1 MSNFI
6 DEVVKEDDRYD
17 SIVSAINKASIA
29 IAKQTVKANTR
40 KLKSSFSLEAQHDI
54 SAMHGH
60 ALHYSV
66 MHGGEKD
73 DFHGWLHDIKKM
85 SKDDYY
91 KLDEKAQHRLYKEY
105 QLDSVYKEDDREKK
119 WNPRSLFD
127 DILDSLQNELQREMD
142 KEILNKIKERETIK

>member
-6 DEVVKEDDRYD
+6 DEVVHEESESD
-17 SIVSAINKASIA
+17 IVDKIKKACMVIT
-29 IAKQTVKANTR
+29 KQTIQAKTR
-40 KLKSSFSLEAQHDI
+40 RLKSSFSLETQHDI
-54 SAMHGH
+54 SA
-60 ALHYSV
+60 

-85 SKDDYY
+85 SQDDYY

-119 WNPRSLFD
+119 WKPRSLFD
-127 DILDSLQNELQREMD
+127 DILDGLQNEMQREID
-142 KEILNKIKERETIK
+142 KEILNELMKKTS

>member
-6 DEVVKEDDRYD
+6 DEVVQEEDVSD
-17 SIVSAINKASIA
+17 SIISAIKKASIV
-29 IAKQTVKANTR
+29 IAKQPIKEKTR
-40 KLKSSFSLEAQHDI
+40 KLKSSFTLESQQDI
-54 SAMHGH
+54 SA
-60 ALHYSV
+60 

-73 DFHGWLHDIKKM
+73 DFYGWLHDIKKM

-119 WNPRSLFD
+119 WKPRGLFD
-127 DILDSLQNELQREMD
+127 DILDGLQYELQCEMV
-142 KEILNKIKERETIK
+142 KEILNEIKNKILSNKK

>member
-40 KLKSSFSLEAQHDI
+40 KLKSSFSLESLQDI
-54 SAMHGH
+54 SA
-60 ALHYSV
+60 

-119 WNPRSLFD
+119 WKPRGLFD
-127 DILDSLQNELQREMD
+127 DILDGLQYELQCKMD
-142 KEILNKIKERETIK
+142 KEILNEIKNKIPSNKK

>member
-6 DEVVKEDDRYD
+6 DEVVQEENEYD
-17 SIVSAINKASIA
+17 SIVGAIKKASIA
-29 IAKQTVKANTR
+29 IAKQPIRVKTR
-40 KLKSSFSLEAQHDI
+40 KLKSSFSLEAQQDI
-54 SAMHGH
+54 SA
-60 ALHYSV
+60 

-85 SKDDYY
+85 SQDDYY

-119 WNPRSLFD
+119 WKPRGLFD
-127 DILDSLQNELQREMD
+127 DMLDGLQNEMQREMD
-142 KEILNKIKERETIK
+142 REILNELKNKMPLKKK

>member
-6 DEVVKEDDRYD
+6 NEVVQEDDGYD
-17 SIVSAINKASIA
+17 SIVGAIKKASIA
-29 IAKQTVKANTR
+29 IAKQPIRVGTR
-40 KLKSSFSLEAQHDI
+40 KLKSSFSLEAQQDI
-54 SAMHGH
+54 SA
-60 ALHYSV
+60 

-85 SKDDYY
+85 SQDDYY

-119 WNPRSLFD
+119 WKPRGLFD
-127 DILDSLQNELQREMD
+127 DMLDGLQNEMSREMD
-142 KEILNKIKERETIK
+142 REILNEIMNKMPQKKK

>member
-6 DEVVKEDDRYD
+6 DEVVQEENTE
-17 SIVSAINKASIA
+17 SIIDAIKKASIA
-29 IAKQTVKANTR
+29 IAKQPIRVKTR
-40 KLKSSFSLEAQHDI
+40 KLKSSFSLEAQQDI
-54 SAMHGH
+54 SA
-60 ALHYSV
+60 

-85 SKDDYY
+85 SQDDYY

-119 WNPRSLFD
+119 WKPRGLFD
-127 DILDSLQNELQREMD
+127 DMLDGLQNEMQQEMD
-142 KEILNKIKERETIK
+142 KEILNEIMNKMPTKKK

>member
-6 DEVVKEDDRYD
+6 DEVVQEENEE
-17 SIVSAINKASIA
+17 SIIDVIKKASIA
-29 IAKQTVKANTR
+29 IAKQPIRVKSR
-40 KLKSSFSLEAQHDI
+40 KIKSSFSLETQQDI
-54 SAMHGH
+54 SA
-60 ALHYSV
+60 

-85 SKDDYY
+85 SQDDYY

-119 WNPRSLFD
+119 WKPRGLFD
-127 DILDSLQNELQREMD
+127 DMLDGLQNEISREID
-142 KEILNKIKERETIK
+142 REILNKLMEKVPSKKK